1 MHLCMHKHH
10 ELNNLG
16 STKKYKKRKSFVAKF
31 CFKLRPPERWPMSQF
46 CVILPANYLSCK
58 NVSSF
63 FVFGVSSFPTSWRV
77 NEKAC
82 PHVQHTNSL
91 SAPFIICF
99 HNQCVCVVVVCF
111 QVGFCFHAFLSVSDK
126 SFDSRFVFVLIYCHT
141 QTFFFAFSLAL
152 FLSVTLN
159 VILYFTNRL
168 QSNSSTQS
176 PFLLFSLSHCN
187 VCFNVSA
194 SFVFCIILDSVQ
206 SVFDLLC
213 WLLFVKHTFNSS
225 ILYCICFPF
234 FLSCFYTSVFVYVCV
249 CVFLNDGKWLTVY
262 KHIHTATHTHTHTC
276 LPSLY
281 RLEATNRCAIDGFQ
295 LSLRKVYNVVELG
308 WCLEWSTCDNWL
320 NFSAPPTSDICRA
333 ESFEIFKNYHHCWQE
348 EWESLKKIYFYFKI

>member
-1 MHLCMHKHH
+1 
-10 ELNNLG
+10 
-16 STKKYKKRKSFVAKF
+16 
-31 CFKLRPPERWPMSQF
+31 MSNIRTNFQH
-46 CVILPANYLSCK
+46 P
-58 NVSSF
+58 SSYAF
-63 FVFGVSSFPTSWRV
+63 TI
-77 NEKAC
+77 N
-82 PHVQHTNSL
+82 
-91 SAPFIICF
+91 
-99 HNQCVCVVVVCF
+99 VCVFVVCF

-176 PFLLFSLSHCN
+176 PFLSLSHCN
-187 VCFNVSA
+187 VCFYVSA

-213 WLLFVKHTFNSS
+213 WLLVVKHTFNSS

-249 CVFLNDGKWLTVY
+249 CAFKRRQMAHRVQT
-262 KHIHTATHTHTHTC
+262 HTHTATHMHTRVCPVCIDWKPQTDAQ
-276 LPSLY
+276 LTVFSLVCEKFTMLLNWGGVWNEV
-281 RLEATNRCAIDGFQ
+281 RAIIG
-295 LSLRKVYNVVELG
+295 
-308 WCLEWSTCDNWL
+308 
-320 NFSAPPTSDICRA
+320 
-333 ESFEIFKNYHHCWQE
+333 
-348 EWESLKKIYFYFKI
+348 

>member
-1 MHLCMHKHH
+1 M
-10 ELNNLG
+10 
-16 STKKYKKRKSFVAKF
+16 
-31 CFKLRPPERWPMSQF
+31 
-46 CVILPANYLSCK
+46 
-58 NVSSF
+58 
-63 FVFGVSSFPTSWRV
+63 
-77 NEKAC
+77 
-82 PHVQHTNSL
+82 
-91 SAPFIICF
+91 
-99 HNQCVCVVVVCF
+99 VVVCF

-176 PFLLFSLSHCN
+176 PFLPSFISLSHCN

-249 CVFLNDGKWLTVY
+249 CF
-262 KHIHTATHTHTHTC
+262 
-276 LPSLY
+276 
-281 RLEATNRCAIDGFQ
+281 
-295 LSLRKVYNVVELG
+295 
-308 WCLEWSTCDNWL
+308 
-320 NFSAPPTSDICRA
+320 
-333 ESFEIFKNYHHCWQE
+333 
-348 EWESLKKIYFYFKI
+348 

>member
-1 MHLCMHKHH
+1 MAHVAILCD
-10 ELNNLG
+10 LAG
-16 STKKYKKRKSFVAKF
+16 
-31 CFKLRPPERWPMSQF
+31 KLSLLQK
-46 CVILPANYLSCK
+46 CVF
-58 NVSSF
+58 F

-168 QSNSSTQS
+168 QSYSSTQS

-234 FLSCFYTSVFVYVCV
+234 FLSCFYMSVFVYVCV
-249 CVFLNDGKWLTVY
+249 LLNDGKWRTVY
-262 KHIHTATHTHTHTC
+262 KHIHTATHTC

-320 NFSAPPTSDICRA
+320 NFSALHQRHLSSGKLWNFQKLSPLLTRRVR
-333 ESFEIFKNYHHCWQE
+333 EFEENILLF
-348 EWESLKKIYFYFKI
+348 